1 MKILCSKPIHP
12 YFQETLKASEN
23 NIDIYTGSAPDN
35 SEVDVVVTMLS
46 NKVDNDFLEN
56 YPNLKLVLNYAV
68 GFNNIDIELCNSR
81 GILVGNT
88 PGVLTEAT
96 AHHTLLLMLAASRQL
111 KQATQN
117 IFDNAWK
124 DWEPMGFLGP
134 DVIGKTL
141 GIYGMGRIGFYFA
154 KLCHQAFSIEV
165 IYHNRGEHPQAG
177 EINATLVSFEELAAQ
192 SDFISIHAPLTSD
205 NYQVF
210 NKQFFNLMNSE
221 AIFINTSRGGL
232 VNHDDLYQALK
243 NGDIFAAS
251 LDVTEPEPVSND
263 YPLLSLKNCI
273 ITPHIA
279 SATFEARKAMAKCV
293 VDNIFEYLNSGSL
306 KYPVN

>member
-1 MKILCSKPIHP
+1 MSILCFKQIHP
-12 YFQETLKASEN
+12 YFSETLKDSDHDF
-23 NIDIYTGSAPDN
+23 DIYTGSAPDN
-35 SEVDVVVTMLS
+35 SEVDIVVTMLS
-46 NKVDNDFLEN
+46 NKVDYDFLEN
-56 YPNLKLVLNYAV
+56 YPNLKLVLNCAV
-68 GFNNIDIELCNSR
+68 AFNNIDIEECNSR

-111 KQATQN
+111 KPSIVN
-117 IFDNAWK
+117 ILENNWK
-124 DWEPMGFLGP
+124 DWEPLGFLGP
-134 DVIGKTL
+134 DVSNKTL

-154 KLCHQAFSIEV
+154 KLCHQAFSMEV
-165 IYHNRGEHPQAG
+165 IYHNRGEHPQAA
-177 EINATLVSFEELAAQ
+177 EINATLVSFDELAAG
-192 SDFISIHAPLTSD
+192 SDFISVHAPLTSE

-210 NKQFFNLMNSE
+210 NKKFFNLMNTQ

-243 NGDIFAAS
+243 NGDLFAAG

-263 YPLLSLKNCI
+263 YPLLSLQNCI

-279 SATFEARKAMAKCV
+279 SATFEARQAMAKCV
-293 VDNIFEYLNSGSL
+293 VDNIIEYLNNGCL